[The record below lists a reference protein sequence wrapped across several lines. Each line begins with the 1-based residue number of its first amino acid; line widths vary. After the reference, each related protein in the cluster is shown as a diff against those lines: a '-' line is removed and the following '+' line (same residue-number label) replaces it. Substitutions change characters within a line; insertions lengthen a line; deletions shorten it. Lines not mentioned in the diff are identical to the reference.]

1 MAWCVTEVK
10 WWPKGNLFLVF
21 RKSQRVPTQD
31 WTIHC
36 DWGYHLTCTRF
47 LWQTG
52 KRIWSI

>member
-1 MAWCVTEVK
+1 MAWCITEVK

-31 WTIHC
+31 WTIYC